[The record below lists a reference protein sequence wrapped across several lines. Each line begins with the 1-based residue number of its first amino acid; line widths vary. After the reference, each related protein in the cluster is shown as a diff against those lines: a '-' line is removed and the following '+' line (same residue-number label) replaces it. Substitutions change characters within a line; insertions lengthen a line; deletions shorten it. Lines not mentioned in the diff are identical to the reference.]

1 LYDLFSKDLDAFSIL
16 VAVIATSLIY
26 IVIAFL
32 LACSIQ
38 GVLLRDRDGLSIN
51 QQLVEA
57 VIAWPSSY
65 VILVGALCACF
76 GAGLQW

>member
-1 LYDLFSKDLDAFSIL
+1 M
-16 VAVIATSLIY
+16 AVITTSLIY
-26 IVIAFL
+26 ILIGFL

-38 GVLLRDRDGLSIN
+38 GLLLRDRDGLSIN

-65 VILVGALCACF
+65 IIIIGALCACF

>member
-1 LYDLFSKDLDAFSIL
+1 M
-16 VAVIATSLIY
+16 VTTSFIY
-26 IVIAFL
+26 ILIGIL

-65 VILVGALCACF
+65 VILIGALCACF

>member
-1 LYDLFSKDLDAFSIL
+1 M
-16 VAVIATSLIY
+16 AVIITSLIY
-26 IVIAFL
+26 ILIAFL

-57 VIAWPSSY
+57 VVAWPSPY
-65 VILVGALCACF
+65 VILTGALCACF

>member
-1 LYDLFSKDLDAFSIL
+1 M
-16 VAVIATSLIY
+16 AVITTSLIY
-26 IVIAFL
+26 ILIAFL

-57 VIAWPSSY
+57 VIAWPSPY
-65 VILVGALCACF
+65 VIIVGALCACF